1 MSDEFIKSIL
11 FRMEEDTKQI
21 QKLIVSLQEV
31 PEGKIIMSNITYWAK
46 DIQQAVLSLQEHLD
60 NGSPHTEVR

>member
-60 NGSPHTEVR
+60 NVKR